1 MASFSWKVNALN
13 TAKSLDGKSDVVIE
27 AHYLVICGDEE
38 DSVSAYGSVGFEIG
52 DSFTSYADLTEAQ
65 VVTWIKEKLDVVKIQ
80 EQLLQALEL
89 KKNPPVI
96 QKPLPWLP
104 SEE

>member
-1 MASFSWKVNALN
+1 MVSFSWKVNALN

-38 DSVSAYGSVGFEIG
+38 ESVSAYGSVGFEVG
-52 DSFTSYADLTEAQ
+52 DEFTSYDSLTESQ
-65 VVTWIKEKLDVVKIQ
+65 VIGWVKDKLDVPKIQ

-96 QKPLPWLP
+96 QKPLPWV
-104 SEE
+104 SVGE